1 VRARTC
7 ACAVLIKAN
16 ELAGTKLYYITREN
30 LISVAAR
37 ARAYVCFQLSGDESR
52 RLCAGGAKAPEKGDA
67 EAVNLGV
74 ATYGS
79 VVFQLKDAHLE
90 ANGIC
95 DFVFR
100 ALTVIGKTMTFTVC
114 LTCLST
120 VPILMFIFGE

>member
-1 VRARTC
+1 MCGINQNKLSQNKIV
-7 ACAVLIKAN
+7 
-16 ELAGTKLYYITREN
+16 LYYERKSD
-30 LISVAAR
+30 LSCRVR
-37 ARAYVCFQLSGDESR
+37 FQLSGDESR
-52 RLCAGGAKAPEKGDA
+52 RLCTSGAKAPEKGVA
-67 EAVNLGV
+67 ETANLGV

-100 ALTVIGKTMTFTVC
+100 ALRVISKTMTFTIC

>member
-1 VRARTC
+1 M
-7 ACAVLIKAN
+7 
-16 ELAGTKLYYITREN
+16 
-30 LISVAAR
+30 
-37 ARAYVCFQLSGDESR
+37 CFQLSGDESR
-52 RLCAGGAKAPEKGDA
+52 RLCTGGAKAPEKGDA
-67 EAVNLGV
+67 EAANLGV

-100 ALTVIGKTMTFTVC
+100 ALRVISKTMTFTIC

-120 VPILMFIFGE
+120 VPILMFIFGECGNSELE

>member
-1 VRARTC
+1 MYVC
-7 ACAVLIKAN
+7 VH
-16 ELAGTKLYYITREN
+16 
-30 LISVAAR
+30 
-37 ARAYVCFQLSGDESR
+37 VCFQLSGDESR
-52 RLCAGGAKAPEKGDA
+52 RLCAGGGVKVPEKGEA
-67 EAVNLGV
+67 EAANLGV

-100 ALTVIGKTMTFTVC
+100 ALRVISKTMTFTIC